1 MKSTNK
7 LHIKENTELTK
18 QDITGWAVCYRN
30 MNNGYQYLVCFD
42 DVFDARSCENDFYT
56 IEDFD
61 SDDEDFWDIFNRQRL
76 TSSALYDEIDWRH
89 GIEQVNYKG
98 TNYKAYRDGN
108 KLWLLVNR
116 VPFDFYL

>member
-1 MKSTNK
+1 MK
-7 LHIKENTELTK
+7 NTITK

-42 DVFDARSCENDFYT
+42 DVFDARSCESDFYT
-56 IEDFD
+56 IEDLD

-76 TSSALYDEIDWRH
+76 SSTALYDEIDWRH

-98 TNYKAYRDGN
+98 NTYKAYRDGN